1 MTDARND
8 SGTSVHP
15 PPPGALRPN
24 AIPDARFA
32 MNFRD
37 SVPRATEV
45 MMRFFAA
52 LTSRD
57 ASGIATQLHFPLGS
71 FEGSEPVITED
82 SREFAERPP
91 ASLSMALE
99 PERHTDH
106 DGYLQAGCY
115 DTFAGLEILNCNA
128 VCVNVAMS
136 YNRYD
141 RRGHPLLRCDG
152 VYCVTNNDGVWG
164 IQAMSTIFT
173 PAQALGVP
181 FDDAIAR
188 SRRLRFDHCLAYM
201 VEDEKGVWGP
211 IRQYGLNIGVS
222 GGARPGGQRGV
233 IWKES
238 LDGHAMEFFEAAG
251 VKSRLSVE
259 DMTQE
264 RLDGLGI
271 PFEGFDDYRALW
283 SKTGLGNFGWVVG
296 GAPPAR
302 IIHVSVD
309 KAHVLQGATRFT
321 TSGEFINN
329 SIEVDVVTYRRG
341 RWGLA
346 GIWGYITERDRT
358 NDVDET
364 RSSST

>member
-1 MTDARND
+1 
-8 SGTSVHP
+8 
-15 PPPGALRPN
+15 
-24 AIPDARFA
+24 

-45 MMRFFAA
+45 MMSFFAA
-52 LTSRD
+52 LTSRN
-57 ASGIATQLHFPLGS
+57 SSEIATQLHFPFGS

-82 SREFAERPP
+82 AQQFIERPP
-91 ASLSMALE
+91 ASLNMTLE

-115 DTFAGLEILNCNA
+115 DTFAGLEILNSNA

-141 RRGHPLLRCDG
+141 RRGNPLLRCDG
-152 VYCVTNNDGVWG
+152 VYCVTNNDGTWG

-173 PAQALGVP
+173 PVQALAIQ
-181 FDDAIAR
+181 FDDTIAHA
-188 SRRLRFDHCLAYM
+188 RRLRFDHCLAYM
-201 VEDEKGVWGP
+201 VEDERGVWGP

-222 GGARPGGQRGV
+222 GGARAGGQRGV
-233 IWKES
+233 IWKDS
-238 LDGHAMEFFEAAG
+238 LDGHALEFFEAAG
-251 VKSRLSVE
+251 VESRLSVE
-259 DMTQE
+259 EMTPE
-264 RLDGLGI
+264 RLAEMG
-271 PFEGFDDYRALW
+271 PFASFAEARALW
-283 SKTGLGNFGWVVG
+283 AKTGVGNFGWVAG

-302 IIHVSVD
+302 VLHATVD

-329 SIEVDVVTYRRG
+329 SIELDVVTYRRG

-358 NDVDET
+358 NDVGNVA
-364 RSSST
+364 SSPG